1 MTKPGNFISHG
12 IDLVEVSRIEQMIER
27 HGIDGLGRIFT
38 EKEIEY
44 AKRFKKNP
52 AERLAGRYAV
62 KEALLKALGTG
73 LRGGINMTD
82 IETENNEL
90 GRPIVSICGQANE
103 KAHELGISSFDISI
117 SHAGGIAMASCIA
130 VSSL

>member
-1 MTKPGNFISHG
+1 MDINGNFISHG
-12 IDLVEVSRIEQMIER
+12 IDLVEISRIEQMIER
-27 HGIDGLGRIFT
+27 HGLDGLGRIFT

-44 AKRFKKNP
+44 AARFKKNP

-82 IETENNEL
+82 IETQNDDL
-90 GRPIVSICGQANE
+90 GRPFVTISGIARE
-103 KAHELGISSFDISI
+103 KADQIGITAFDISI

-130 VSSL
+130 YNNK